1 MSEQYLINGQT
12 LTDIAD
18 AIRGQ
23 SGETGSIKAGEFA
36 GKILELEITA
46 SGSNYVE
53 GVYRG
58 EIGSNDYIQI
68 PKPSFQPKTIVAS
81 SVVPLD
87 YGEDFQAYGGFMY
100 TAFYDEDYGQWI
112 VAGPRGSSGIIYIH
126 QESAAYHHI
135 VPNTNSSYL
144 YLYIIGCDSTT
155 DREGKYVCE
164 SDFKVRIYG

>member
-12 LTDIAD
+12 LTNIAD
-18 AIRGQ
+18 AIREKSGQ
-23 SGETGSIKAGEFA
+23 TGDIKAGEFA

-53 GVYRG
+53 GTYKG
-58 EIGSNDYIQI
+58 NIGSNDYIRI
-68 PKPSFQPKTIVAS
+68 PKPSFEPKTIVAS

-112 VAGPRGSSGIIYIH
+112 VAGPRDSSGIIYIH
-126 QESAAYHHI
+126 QESACRHDI
-135 VPNTNSSYL
+135 IPNSDSTYL
-144 YLYIIGCDSTT
+144 YLYIVGCDSTT
-155 DREGKYVCE
+155 DREGKSVADSY
-164 SDFKVRIYG
+164 FKVRIYG